1 MAKNV
6 PSYVLSDKAT
16 TQKQERADRDM
27 IMELRRQREHEEQ
40 RAKDLT
46 KNNLSLRT
54 LAERKSKVRRSTSC
68 WMSNNYLPLLSLL
81 FFH

>member
-54 LAERKSKVRRSTSC
+54 LAERKAKVRRSTSC